1 VGRRFFSRFPD
12 LLFNSA
18 LAPADEFVVISL
30 KKYLDAPDTVPAPVV
45 ESYRALLATMGECGS
60 QVCPPVGAGL
70 QASLLELQA
79 HLAAA
84 MTPTDFTSSGTAAE
98 GELRQWGARTA
109 DYYRQKAA
117 EIKELMM
124 VVARTAESVGER
136 DLRYTSQFSSLT
148 ARLRDIADLE
158 DLTKIRSSLL
168 QSATELKNC
177 VDQMTRDNQESLTHL
192 RAELTV
198 YRDRLEESERLA
210 AIDPLTGIAN
220 RRKVEQALDE
230 FVVRARPF
238 CIMLFDLNSFKQV
251 NDQLGHASGDDLL
264 RQFATELRLVL
275 RNSDL
280 AGRWGGDEFIAL
292 LDCGLVVAESLIAR
306 IRDWVFGEY
315 TVHSGSDAS
324 RVKVSAS
331 VGLAAWVPGEKVAQ
345 TIQRADSAMYREK
358 AAHSKGQQCRIVSG
372 GPSGRRSGDAPPPA
386 ATRAG
391 AAARKL

>member
-1 VGRRFFSRFPD
+1 M
-12 LLFNSA
+12 
-18 LAPADEFVVISL
+18 ISL
-30 KKYLDAPDTVPAPVV
+30 KKYLDAPGTLPGPVV
-45 ESYRALLATMGECGS
+45 DSYRALLTTIGECGS
-60 QVCPPVGAGL
+60 LACPPVGASL

-79 HLAAA
+79 HLVAA
-84 MTPTDFTSSGTAAE
+84 MTPTDFTASETAAE
-98 GELRQWGARTA
+98 GQLRRWGARTA

-124 VVARTAESVGER
+124 VVARTAESIGER
-136 DLRYTSQFSSLT
+136 DLRYTSQFSGLT
-148 ARLRDIADLE
+148 TRLRDIADLE
-158 DLTKIRSSLL
+158 DLTNIRSSLI
-168 QSATELKNC
+168 QSAADLKSC
-177 VDQMTRDNQESLTHL
+177 VDQMARDNQESLAHL
-192 RAELTV
+192 RAELTA
-198 YRDRLEESERLA
+198 YRDRLEESERIA

-230 FVVRARPF
+230 FVARARPF
-238 CIMLFDLNSFKQV
+238 CIMLFDLNGFKQV
-251 NDQLGHASGDDLL
+251 NDQLGHAAGDDLL

-275 RNSDL
+275 RTSDL

-315 TVHSGSDAS
+315 TVHCGSDAS

-358 AAHSKGQQCRIVSG
+358 AAHDKGQQCRIVSG
-372 GPSGRRSGDAPPPA
+372 VPSGRRSDDAAPPA
-386 ATRAG
+386 ARPAG
-391 AAARKL
+391 CAARES